1 MSLKKILTF
10 GALAFAVFFLVQSPA
25 EAAKLV
31 KVTGEHAGDWFG
43 QAAESLSKFLRTLV

>member
-1 MSLKKILTF
+1 MSLKKVLVLAGVAF
-10 GALAFAVFFLVQSPA
+10 GIFFLVQSPA

-31 KVTGEHAGDWFG
+31 KITGEHAGDWLG